1 MNYRI
6 APEARQDLADIWWF
20 IAQES
25 PSAAD
30 RVLDTIRDHFR
41 LIAQNQEL
49 GRERS
54 ELAPGLRSLVVRKYR
69 RYLVFY
75 RPRSDE
81 IDIVRVL
88 DGSRDLNRMFKQ

>member
-25 PSAAD
+25 PSGAD
-30 RVLDTIRDHFR
+30 RVLDTIRGHFR
-41 LIAQNQEL
+41 LIAQNKEP

-54 ELAPGLRSLVVRKYR
+54 ELGPGLRSLVVRKYR
-69 RYLVFY
+69 RCLVFY
-75 RPRSDE
+75 CPRPDE

-88 DGSRDLNRMFKQ
+88 DESRDLKRVFKR